1 LLIISFKEPA
11 KTYVTKRG
19 EVTDM
24 SDLEVQDF
32 SDPDDADANIDEE
45 VIYPS
50 VKPEVIRMDSEL
62 FKSTLPIRV
71 DSSKV
76 TPEVSR
82 HY

>member
-1 LLIISFKEPA
+1 
-11 KTYVTKRG
+11 
-19 EVTDM
+19 M
-24 SDLEVQDF
+24 CDLEVQDF
-32 SDPDDADANIDEE
+32 SDPDDTDANVDEE

-76 TPEVSR
+76 IPEVSKWMLIFFTSHLL
-82 HY
+82 HYNFYI